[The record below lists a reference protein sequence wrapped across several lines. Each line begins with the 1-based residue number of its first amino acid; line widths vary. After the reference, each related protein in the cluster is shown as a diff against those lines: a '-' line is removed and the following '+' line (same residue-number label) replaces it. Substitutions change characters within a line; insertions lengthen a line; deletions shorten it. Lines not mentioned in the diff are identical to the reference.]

1 MIEAFANESETA
13 NIDNENPTALLQQA
27 SLANDETGQVESRT
41 SQSSH
46 FSSTGKTEAGLFRLY
61 QQHTHLD
68 ILERRLTF
76 KTTNRA
82 TQLAYFV

>member
-13 NIDNENPTALLQQA
+13 NIDNENPTASYSKR
-27 SLANDETGQVESRT
+27 SLANDTDQTEVT
-41 SQSSH
+41 SKTSHISH
-46 FSSTGKTEAGLFRLY
+46 FSPTVKTEAGLFRLH

-76 KTTNRA
+76 KRPTEQRK
-82 TQLAYFV
+82 LPI

>member
-13 NIDNENPTALLQQA
+13 NIDNENSTALIA
-27 SLANDETGQVESRT
+27 SVLLLNDETGQVESRT

-46 FSSTGKTEAGLFRLY
+46 FSPTGKTEAGLFRLH

-68 ILERRLTF
+68 ITGEDGPSKRPTEQR
-76 KTTNRA
+76 NSPI
-82 TQLAYFV
+82 

>member
-13 NIDNENPTALLQQA
+13 NIDNENPTALIA
-27 SLANDETGQVESRT
+27 SVLLLNDETGQVESRT

-46 FSSTGKTEAGLFRLY
+46 FSSTGKTEAGLFRLH